1 MRFTVVLEQDSD
13 GGFVVSVP
21 SLPGCVSQ
29 GESRDVALINVRE
42 AIEAYL
48 EDCRESGEP
57 IPLENGR
64 EIVEVEAA

>member
-1 MRFTVVLEQDSD
+1 MRFTVVLEQESD

-29 GESRDVALINVRE
+29 GESRDEALVNVRE

-57 IPLENGR
+57 IPSENGR

>member
-1 MRFTVVLEQDSD
+1 MRFTVVLEQESD

-21 SLPGCVSQ
+21 TLPGCVSQ
-29 GESRDVALINVRE
+29 GESRDEALVNVRE

-57 IPLENGR
+57 IPSENGR